1 MASASSTSAR
11 NLFQES
17 KQRLAERVQVN
28 INSIGSLTR
37 QIQRGSKSQEILGQ
51 VLHFTVSYP
60 NLPCQT
66 VKNFAHTEVTIA
78 NTEQNLAKLQVIVAQ
93 LQQQQQSVETSCE
106 KISQVRSE
114 NK

>member
-17 KQRLAERVQVN
+17 KQRLAERLQVN

-51 VLHFTVSYP
+51 TVR
-60 NLPCQT
+60 
-66 VKNFAHTEVTIA
+66 NFANTEATIV

-106 KISQVRSE
+106 KISQVRE
-114 NK
+114 QVRDMQR

>member
-37 QIQRGSKSQEILGQ
+37 QIQRGSKSQEILG
-51 VLHFTVSYP
+51 
-60 NLPCQT
+60 QT